1 MVLYSVPANT
11 GLELPLEAVLTLAQH
26 PNIIGI
32 KDSGGDVRHSFPG
45 RGNPGLAPLAVSQ
58 PFPEP
63 QRFHRTP
70 GLQALGRDRV
80 MPTPWLVSLPR
91 SLA

>member
-32 KDSGGDVRHSFPG
+32 KDSGGDVSEAGF
-45 RGNPGLAPLAVSQ
+45 S
-58 PFPEP
+58 
-63 QRFHRTP
+63 
-70 GLQALGRDRV
+70 
-80 MPTPWLVSLPR
+80 
-91 SLA
+91 